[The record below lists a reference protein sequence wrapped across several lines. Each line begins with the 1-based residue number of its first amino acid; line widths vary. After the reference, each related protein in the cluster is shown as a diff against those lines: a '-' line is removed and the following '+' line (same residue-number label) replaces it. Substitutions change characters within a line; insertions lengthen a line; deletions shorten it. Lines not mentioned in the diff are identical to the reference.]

1 MRTLRREA
9 RQYLTSFTTSYTDQ
23 PQSKNTMRRNQGWT
37 FAAARTLGADALDQ
51 RCAIL
56 VQGRK
61 SPGGFLFALQK
72 LDGGLRPILCG
83 DMWRRC
89 LASLA
94 AQACRKP
101 LARQYLTSFDN
112 FIQCAGIKDGPSHAA
127 HTLGADALDQ
137 RCAILVHGRTARH
150 NHSYSQSTRC
160 YVTTRSRAKCQA
172 CGVCN
177 CNLQTHD
184 EHAHSLL

>member
-1 MRTLRREA
+1 MPVA
-9 RQYLTSFTTSYTDQ
+9 HGVGDAC
-23 PQSKNTMRRNQGWT
+23 PGV
-37 FAAARTLGADALDQ
+37 LGSIPIRGHSTGDLLPSEYA
-51 RCAIL
+51 
-56 VQGRK
+56 
-61 SPGGFLFALQK
+61 GGFLFALQR

-83 DMWRRC
+83 DLWRRC